1 VIEFGY
7 NPPAGLRG
15 IEQFD
20 TRTFV
25 PDLQAVLDV
34 AAPHFD
40 SLWVADH
47 LMTEQRFRME
57 AWTQLSWLAARFP
70 DTQLGTLVLANS
82 FRHPP
87 LMAKMAASLQTFS
100 RRRFILGYGAGWMP
114 AEYQAYGFDFPPAP
128 VRIEQMVE
136 GIQVVRALWTTAPAT
151 YSGRYYQVQDAYC
164 EPRPQPAPIVMVGG
178 SGERYLLRAVA
189 EHADWW
195 NTLIYPIPDLR
206 RKASVLD
213 AYCRDLGRS
222 PETVR
227 RTLSRVVFLASGRA
241 EAVERAG
248 PHLDPPQPAFAGEP
262 AELIDH
268 IRELADLGFDLF
280 QLIFAGFPD
289 TTDLRLFVDKVL
301 PAFR

>member
-15 IEQFD
+15 IERFD
-20 TRTFV
+20 PRTFV
-25 PDLQAVLDV
+25 PDLQAVLDY

-47 LMTEQRFRME
+47 LMTEQRFRIE
-57 AWTQLSWLAARFP
+57 AWTQLSWLAARYP
-70 DTQLGTLVLANS
+70 DAQLGTLVLANS

-100 RRRFILGYGAGWMP
+100 RRRFILGYGAGWLAP
-114 AEYQAYGFDFPPAP
+114 EYHAYGFDFPPTP
-128 VRIEQMVE
+128 VRIAQMVE
-136 GIQVVRALWTTAPAT
+136 GIQVMRALWTTAPASF
-151 YSGRYYQVQDAYC
+151 SGQYYQVQDAYC
-164 EPRPQPAPIVMVGG
+164 EPRPDPAPIVMIGG

-189 EHADWW
+189 QHADWW
-195 NTLIYPIPDLR
+195 NTLIYPMDDLR
-206 RKASVLD
+206 RKMSVLD
-213 AYCRDLGRS
+213 AHCRDVGR
-222 PETVR
+222 PPDTLR
-227 RTLSRVVFLASGRA
+227 RTLSRIVFLAPTRG

-262 AELIDH
+262 AALIDH
-268 IRELADLGFDLF
+268 IHELVDVGFDLF
-280 QLIFAGFPD
+280 QLMFARFPD
-289 TTDLRLFVDKVL
+289 TTDMRLFVDEVL